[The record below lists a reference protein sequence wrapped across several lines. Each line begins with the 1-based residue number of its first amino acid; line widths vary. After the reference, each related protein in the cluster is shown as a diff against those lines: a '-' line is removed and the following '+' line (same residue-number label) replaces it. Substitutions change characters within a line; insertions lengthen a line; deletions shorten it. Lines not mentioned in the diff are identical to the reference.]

1 MVKMSTQE
9 AENAISDILERGV
22 GSFIDPNSSFRK
34 KLIAKATGVYLKDIV
49 IKFGVDP
56 TRPDI
61 HLGHSVV
68 LHKLRQMQDLGC
80 KVIFLIGDYTA
91 QIGDP
96 TGKSKTRPEVEQSV
110 IEANMQT
117 YLDQV
122 GKILKLEPECFS
134 WIRNSDWFT
143 TITDLDLPNDYKV
156 SMDVTLDGAAKTEHI
171 AFDPNSF
178 VGKAVVFEETRMQ
191 KKLGVKHISVV
202 TMRSLLWGLKHITL
216 AQLIERDMF
225 QKRIKDG
232 ESLFMHEMLYPVFQ
246 GIDSDLL
253 AQVYGSC
260 DLEVGGTDQTFN
272 MLMGRKIMETNKR
285 EPQAVLAFDL
295 LVGIDGKEKMSKSLD
310 NYVSIIDTPTV
321 MFGKLMSIP
330 DQVILEYL
338 SLATFTPTLEIK
350 AIGKDLAS
358 GKAHPKEVK
367 MDLAQQVVEIYHG
380 RDAGLRARE
389 GFVNT
394 FSKKEIPEDILSVI
408 SKKNTLL
415 VDVLLEAK
423 LVASKGEF
431 RRLIEEGAIR
441 DDGVT
446 KITDTMSVVN
456 KDTVLKIGKHRFI
469 KIVIE

>member
-1 MVKMSTQE
+1 MSTQE

-22 GSFIDPNSSFRK
+22 GSFIDPDSSFRK
-34 KLIAKATGVYLKDIV
+34 KLIAKASGLYPQDIV

-68 LHKLRQMQDLGC
+68 LHKLRQLQDLGC

-110 IEANMQT
+110 IETNMQT

-143 TITDLDLPNDYKV
+143 TITDLDLPSDYKV
-156 SMDVTLDGAAKTEHI
+156 SMDVTLPGGTKTEHI

-191 KKLGVKHISVV
+191 KKLGVKQVSVV

-285 EPQAVLAFDL
+285 PPQAVLAFEL

-310 NYVSIIDTPTV
+310 NYVSIIDTPAD

-330 DQVILEYL
+330 DQVIPEYL
-338 SLATFTPTLEIK
+338 SLATFTPSLEIK
-350 AIGKDLAS
+350 TIIKDLAS

-367 MDLAQQVVEIYHG
+367 MDLAQQIVEIYHG
-380 RDAGLRARE
+380 RDAGQRARE

-394 FSKKEIPEDILSVI
+394 FQKKEIPEDILSVT
-408 SKKNTLL
+408 SKKDTAL

-423 LVASKGEF
+423 LIASKGEF

-441 DDGVT
+441 EDGNT
-446 KITDTMSVVN
+446 KISDTSFVVS
-456 KDTVLKIGKHRFI
+456 KDIVLKIGKHRFVKIII
-469 KIVIE
+469 K